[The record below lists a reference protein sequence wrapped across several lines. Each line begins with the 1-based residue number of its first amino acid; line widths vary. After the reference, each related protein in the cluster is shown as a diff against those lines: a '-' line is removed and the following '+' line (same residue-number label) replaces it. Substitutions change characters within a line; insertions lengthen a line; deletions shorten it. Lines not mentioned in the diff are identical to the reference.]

1 MSIFTATWNLA
12 GVVMSLWCG
21 HGLGDVSGST
31 AVLVETWPV
40 SGRHE
45 RAVVCSY
52 TFFEQCQHRMAS
64 ARCVFYAP
72 KDSTKAQ
79 LIEAKDNLR
88 RMAAAI
94 PLTDDERAA
103 VDDGQEALDRLLNR
117 LADTPTLR
125 HSDARRPDTTRAR
138 RTDHCTPPATSSP
151 PGNAAQ
157 ARNADIEVR
166 TGSGRVPQSL
176 S

>member
-1 MSIFTATWNLA
+1 ML
-12 GVVMSLWCG
+12 
-21 HGLGDVSGST
+21 GST
-31 AVLVETWPV
+31 VVLVETWPV

-52 TFFEQCQHRMAS
+52 TFFEQCQHRMAC
-64 ARCVFYAP
+64 ARCDFYTP

-79 LIEAKDNLR
+79 LIAAKDNLR

-103 VDDGQEALDRLLNR
+103 VDDGQEALDSRLNR
-117 LADTPTLR
+117 LADTPTF
-125 HSDARRPDTTRAR
+125 RRPQAR
-138 RTDHCTPPATSSP
+138 HQASSTYRPLHASCHSSP